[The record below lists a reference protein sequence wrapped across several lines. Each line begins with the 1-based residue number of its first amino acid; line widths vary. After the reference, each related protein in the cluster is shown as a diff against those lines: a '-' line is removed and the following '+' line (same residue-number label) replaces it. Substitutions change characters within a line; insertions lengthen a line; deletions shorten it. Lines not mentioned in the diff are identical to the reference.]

1 MNEFAKNKG
10 FTEETLEALKEIINK
25 DFDRFYGLT
34 DPDLAYDDGS
44 PNIFEKS
51 ATDSGLDLSRIECWE
66 LSEYV
71 VEKVDDQDVEE
82 AYWSMRDAESAGSQ
96 DEDEDYY
103 LGSIAADEYKHFDYL
118 LTDFLKNKMK
128 YFKVF
133 VVEGSGRNDKDI
145 DYILFIEEAQY

>member
-1 MNEFAKNKG
+1 MNEFAKSNG
-10 FTEETLEALKEIINK
+10 FTEEILEILKEIINK

-51 ATDSGLDLSRIECWE
+51 ATDSGLDLSRLECWE

-71 VEKVDDQDVEE
+71 IERIDDQDIED

-96 DEDEDYY
+96 DEDENYY
-103 LGSIAADEYKHFDYL
+103 LGSIADDAFRHFDYL
-118 LTDFLKNKMK
+118 LKNSLKNKIK
-128 YFKVF
+128 YFKVV
-133 VVEGSGRNDKDI
+133 VVEGSGKNDKNV
-145 DYILFIEEAQY
+145 DYIFFIE